1 MKQPQQTNEKNQ
13 PTPTTRPK
21 ASAGGMQTGKVPA
34 YSSMSQLPAHIT
46 AHSLRRAQ
54 MVQRQQ
60 MQGNT
65 AVMRQL
71 APSLQRQDETETAV
85 PSVIKAGGNY
95 VEVTPGGISI
105 FGPTVHVNAALTE
118 FSGIVRSQSL
128 ITDNVIAS
136 SYSPGAGNIM

>member
-1 MKQPQQTNEKNQ
+1 MKRPQQVNEKNQ
-13 PTPTTRPK
+13 SAPTTKPK
-21 ASAGGMQTGKVPA
+21 VNAGGMQAGTAPA
-34 YSSMSQLPAHIT
+34 YSSMSQLPAHTT
-46 AHSLRRAQ
+46 AQSLRRTQ

-60 MQGNT
+60 VQGNT
-65 AVMRQL
+65 AVTRQL
-71 APSLQRQDETETAV
+71 TPSLQKQDETETAV

-128 ITDNVIAS
+128 ITDSVIAS

>member
-1 MKQPQQTNEKNQ
+1 MKRPQQINEKNQ
-13 PTPTTRPK
+13 PAPTTRPK
-21 ASAGGMQTGKVPA
+21 PRAGGVQMGAAPV
-34 YSSMSQLPAHIT
+34 YSAMSQLPAHAT
-46 AHSLRRAQ
+46 AQSLRRAQ

-60 MQGNT
+60 VQGNT
-65 AVMRQL
+65 AVTRQL
-71 APSLQRQDETETAV
+71 TPSLQRQGETETAV

-128 ITDNVIAS
+128 ITDNVIAA